1 MRKYL
6 VNVCVLFFLIA
17 PLRFFAQDRELDS
30 LLLIIK
36 TSKVDTL
43 KVNVLNNLF
52 LWFEFEDDV
61 KAQKYLNEAFEL
73 SKKCGYKKGEAMSYA
88 YKGFFAEDKGNY
100 AEALKYY
107 LASLKIREA
116 LKDKAG
122 AGDSYLYI
130 GNVYYAQEN
139 YNEAFKKFTNALTIF
154 LELDKKRN
162 IAIAYNNIGGV
173 YFHQKN
179 YEEAL
184 NKYALALKIRKIL
197 DDQRGVAESYASIG
211 NVYSDQGN
219 YDKALETY
227 FEAIKILE
235 GTGGKSVLA
244 GLYTNVGITFT
255 LKKQFVQGKMFLQ
268 KAEQL
273 ALEIDYKQCLS
284 NAYDGLSELDS
295 ATGNYKGAYENH
307 KLYILYR
314 DSLDNEETRKKIIQ
328 NQMTYDFEKK
338 EAVAQA
344 EHKKELENQELIAN
358 EKSRKQK
365 IVIWFVICGLVLVVL
380 FAGFIFRSLR
390 ITRKQKSIIE
400 EQKRI
405 VETQKQEVELQKIMV
420 EEHQKAIIDSITYAR
435 RIQQS
440 LLPTEKYIERS
451 MERLNKR

>member
-1 MRKYL
+1 MKKSFICIL
-6 VNVCVLFFLIA
+6 LIFFTIR
-17 PLRFFAQDRELDS
+17 PHCFFAQDKELDS
-30 LLLIIK
+30 LLLVVN
-36 TSKVDTL
+36 TSTIDTL
-43 KVNVLNNLF
+43 KVNALNNLF
-52 LWFEFEDDV
+52 LWFEFEDDL
-61 KAQKYLNEAFEL
+61 KAQKYLDEAFEL
-73 SKKCGYKKGEAMSYA
+73 SKKCGYKKGEALTYA
-88 YKGFFAEDKGNY
+88 HKGFFAEDKGNY

-107 LASLKIREA
+107 LFSLKLRETFEN
-116 LKDKAG
+116 KAE

-139 YNEAFKKFTNALTIF
+139 YNEAFKNFTSALNIF
-154 LELDKKRN
+154 LKVKNKRS
-162 IAIAYNNIGGV
+162 IAIAYNNVGGV

-184 NKYALALKIRKIL
+184 SKYALALEIRKEL
-197 DDQRGVAESYASIG
+197 NNQRGVAESYASIG

-235 GTGGKSVLA
+235 GTGAKSVLA
-244 GLYTNVGITFT
+244 GLYSNVGITYT
-255 LKKQFVQGKMFLQ
+255 LKKQFDKGKIFLK

-273 ALEIDYKQCLS
+273 ALEIDYKQCLA

-295 ATGNYKGAYENH
+295 ATGNFKGAYENH
-307 KLYILYR
+307 KLHILYR
-314 DSLDNEETRKKIIQ
+314 DSLDNEETRKKVIQ
-328 NQMTYDFEKK
+328 NQMNYDFEKK

-365 IVIWFVICGLVLVVL
+365 IVISFVVCGLLLVVL
-380 FAGFIFRSLR
+380 FAGFVFRSLR

-400 EQKRI
+400 EQKNI
-405 VETQKQEVELQKIMV
+405 VEKQKQEVELQKNIV

-440 LLPTEKYIERS
+440 LLPTEKYIS
-451 MERLNKR
+451 SCFKRLMK